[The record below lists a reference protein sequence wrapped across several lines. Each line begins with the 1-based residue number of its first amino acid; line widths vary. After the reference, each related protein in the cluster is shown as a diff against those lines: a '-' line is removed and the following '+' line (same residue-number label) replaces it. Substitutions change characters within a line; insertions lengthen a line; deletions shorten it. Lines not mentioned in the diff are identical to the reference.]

1 MSITP
6 SQGNDLLNN
15 LQVKFRTIN
24 DLSADFV
31 QYTNSQKNLA
41 GKFFYKK
48 ENKLR
53 LELKDLLILTDGTTN
68 WNYNKKQKKVI
79 ISDFDE
85 NDPSAVSLEKIIID
99 YPSRCVVTESKEAG
113 VPVIELKPETGSG
126 INAQLIKIWMNN
138 EHFVQKVLVKS
149 DSGSD
154 LEFRFTGCKIN
165 PGLADSDFTFNP
177 PKGIKIIDLR

>member
-1 MSITP
+1 M
-6 SQGNDLLNN
+6 
-15 LQVKFRTIN
+15 
-24 DLSADFV
+24 
-31 QYTNSQKNLA
+31 
-41 GKFFYKK
+41 
-48 ENKLR
+48 LR
-53 LELKDLLILTDGTTN
+53 LA
-68 WNYNKKQKKVI
+68 QKSI
-79 ISDFDE
+79 YS
-85 NDPSAVSLEKIIID
+85 KIM
-99 YPSRCVVTESKEAG
+99 YPAD
-113 VPVIELKPETGSG
+113 ETGSG